1 MPDHVHIFI
10 GYNVN
15 QLITNLV
22 EEIKTS
28 SNAWIKINN
37 LSKVK
42 FEWQRG
48 YGAFTHSHS

>member
-1 MPDHVHIFI
+1 MPDDVHIFI